1 MKKLTLLCAL
11 ATSLIGGG
19 YVIAQESEQLT
30 EVTETSIRIL
40 GNETYKAS
48 DFIALYNK
56 TTANL
61 SFGKTGIP
69 TNGTFIVD
77 ESFST
82 GYLNPNAGGET
93 MNVEIKEG
101 KTFTVSTR
109 IVGAGGNVA
118 NIYGDGTYIVDMTN
132 NESGTSTPLF
142 LHANTIF
149 KNSAFLNTGS
159 KVTVG
164 GGKTLSTEKS
174 YLRLKGNA
182 KLTIGEVDEQ
192 GNVVSTGNLAV
203 YTSQAYKDNNMSW
216 LVAQGNGNVLTINKD
231 STASMGVFHGIK
243 EEYTSTEDGGID
255 LTVNGTMN
263 VGFNSCSW
271 RKSFAFWGNNVT
283 VGKSGIINITD
294 TNAYADMFIKRSL
307 DNAGTISIATGN
319 NLYMSDNS
327 TLTLREGSDIRTNG
341 VASQKDSVIYLQH
354 GDYHYTDGVE
364 KNGVTTTGTLAN
376 VRVILEADQ
385 KLGGFALRDGAT
397 LTIDLN
403 ENALALGG
411 ITVQNGE
418 IFYLILDDFINK
430 SLSVDEDKT
439 FSLQDVQASYKTDDI
454 DNYMYIDD
462 LEWITENGRSYL
474 YSASLAAIPEPAE
487 WAMIFGAIALGF
499 VAYRRR
505 S

>member
-1 MKKLTLLCAL
+1 MTVGRQNDR
-11 ATSLIGGG
+11 IGR
-19 YVIAQESEQLT
+19 VVDDSCKRFMVFQIAFAQHLMREEYGWIGRSCQIGFEPFQFLFGD
-30 EVTETSIRIL
+30 VGQRL
-40 GNETYKAS
+40 GS
-48 DFIALYNK
+48 
-56 TTANL
+56 
-61 SFGKTGIP
+61 
-69 TNGTFIVD
+69 
-77 ESFST
+77 
-82 GYLNPNAGGET
+82 
-93 MNVEIKEG
+93 
-101 KTFTVSTR
+101 
-109 IVGAGGNVA
+109 IVGPV
-118 NIYGDGTYIVDMTN
+118 
-132 NESGTSTPLF
+132 
-142 LHANTIF
+142 
-149 KNSAFLNTGS
+149 
-159 KVTVG
+159 
-164 GGKTLSTEKS
+164 
-174 YLRLKGNA
+174 
-182 KLTIGEVDEQ
+182 EVDA
-192 GNVVSTGNLAV
+192 VVV
-203 YTSQAYKDNNMSW
+203 
-216 LVAQGNGNVLTINKD
+216 GNVLTINKD